1 MTKMISILG
10 FGSISGCLSTSNE
23 NSPIELLY
31 IMTTNNSEKK
41 QKIDLQL
48 LTGGERLFTKTIE
61 MPPVGTDNSEVPGTT
76 TASQY
81 MFVPDLENPIT
92 EPVLRVRYSNT
103 DSWVETE
110 LTDAD
115 HRHVAGIVKLWPQ
128 SPELG
133 YVEYPKDPDGE
144 TGEVE
149 GAGLTASEAKEFVDS
164 YLEDQ
169 GDRDYEV

>member
-1 MTKMISILG
+1 MVSILT
-10 FGSISGCLSTSNE
+10 FGGLSGCLGNSNE
-23 NSPIELLY
+23 NSSVELLY
-31 IMTTNNSEKK
+31 IMFTNNTQRE
-41 QKIDLQL
+41 QKIELQL
-48 LTGGERLFTKTIE
+48 FTREERLFTKTVE
-61 MPPVGTDNSEVPGTT
+61 MPPVGTDNSEVAGTT

-81 MFVPDLENPIT
+81 MFVPNLENPID
-92 EPVLRVRYSNT
+92 EPVLRVRYSNM
-103 DSWVETE
+103 DSWVEAE

-128 SPELG
+128 APELG
-133 YVEYPKDPDGE
+133 YVEYPKNTDRE

-149 GAGLTASEAKEFVDS
+149 DTGLTASEAKKFVDS